1 MKPISS
7 DLVLTASTFIKL
19 TTLSLLTLSLFF
31 AAKHFSPSY
40 PHPPSS
46 TPPAAAAAISSR
58 PPKLVVERTG
68 IVDENGAMATDFVV
82 GDYDP
87 SKIESV
93 VNASY
98 EEGRESGNARVRVW
112 KFGACDES
120 KRDYVP
126 CLDNVEA
133 VLGLNSTGRGEEYE
147 RHCPARALDCLV
159 PRPKGYKLRIPWPQ
173 SRDESLVL
181 CEPFDTYPRTYDLL
195 NAASLFSV
203 EQRRC
208 NISTIILEMDRIL
221 RPGGRVYISD
231 TIPVIEEIQEIA
243 KAIGWVTFKF
253 DSGEGPHASLK
264 LLNCE
269 KRL

>member
-1 MKPISS
+1 
-7 DLVLTASTFIKL
+7 
-19 TTLSLLTLSLFF
+19 
-31 AAKHFSPSY
+31 
-40 PHPPSS
+40 
-46 TPPAAAAAISSR
+46 
-58 PPKLVVERTG
+58 
-68 IVDENGAMATDFVV
+68 MATDFVV

-98 EEGRESGNARVRVW
+98 EEGRESGKARVRVW

-126 CLDNVEA
+126 C
-133 VLGLNSTGRGEEYE
+133 
-147 RHCPARALDCLV
+147 
-159 PRPKGYKLRIPWPQ
+159 
-173 SRDESLVL
+173 
-181 CEPFDTYPRTYDLL
+181 EPFDTFYPRTYDLL

-208 NISTIILEMDRIL
+208 NISAIILEMDRIL

-231 TIPVIEEIQEIA
+231 TVPVIEEIQEIA